1 MQKSGSGLFYRMI
14 NDLLVRHGQVDAWR
28 VREKHRLEKD
38 MLWENNNIRKISPR
52 KTLRLW
58 RVSRKEGDFVVKTHR
73 GPSPTA
79 RIALRLGMVRIIY
92 SYRDPRDV
100 VLSVMAHGR
109 KNAETGESTAFTK
122 LADFQSAVR
131 KQQEWAQ
138 VWEGYAG
145 LGGVLLL
152 KYEDFMEDPTRELRR
167 VVRYLGIDVSDEEF
181 SQVLWKYSKQ
191 NPAREE
197 QGLHYNNPEIA
208 KYKTHMT
215 AEQQDYCREK
225 IGDIIAKMGYEL

>member
-14 NDLLVRHGQVDAWR
+14 NDLLVLQGGADSWH
-28 VREKHRLEKD
+28 VRAKYGLQTD

-58 RVSRKEGDFVVKTHR
+58 RLSRKEGTFVVKTHR
-73 GPSPTA
+73 GPTRTS

-100 VLSVMAHGR
+100 VLSVMAHGK
-109 KNAETGESTAFTK
+109 KNEETGASTAFTK
-122 LADFQSAVR
+122 LTSFSSAVQ
-131 KQQEWAQ
+131 KQREWTQ
-138 VWEGYAG
+138 VWEGYSG
-145 LGGVLLL
+145 LRGVLLL
-152 KYEDFMEDPTRELRR
+152 KYEDFMEDSARELRR
-167 VVRYLGIDVSDEEF
+167 VVRHLGLRLSESEF

-191 NPAREE
+191 NPDREE

-215 AEQQDYCREK
+215 AEQQDYCREQ